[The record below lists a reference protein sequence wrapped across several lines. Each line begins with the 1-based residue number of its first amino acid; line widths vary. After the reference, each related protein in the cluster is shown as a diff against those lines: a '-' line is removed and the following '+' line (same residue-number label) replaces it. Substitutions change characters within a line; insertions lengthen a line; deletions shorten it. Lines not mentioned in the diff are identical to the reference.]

1 MTISNCGHD
10 ENNKYS
16 GGRAGDQSGTEW
28 YLRSWYPGKWIA
40 VFRHPDPSVRAMLA
54 NMAIAA
60 AKNDLVG
67 YDQGERL
74 TFWNQLQ
81 KVGYDPAKITVACEA
96 DCSSGV
102 GAIVKGAGFRLGN
115 AALQGVNASIYTGNE
130 GAALV
135 SAGFARLTDSK
146 YLTGDAYLLAGD
158 ILLSSG
164 HTTIVTTSGS
174 SAGSGT
180 VTASTGLA
188 STKYPCKGWTGA
200 EVQKLQRA
208 LIAAGYS
215 CGNAGVDGSFGSDT
229 DKALRKYQTDK
240 GLESDGIAGPKTQ
253 AVLYGSSTATSV
265 LSNTGYTPGTYVT
278 CVSNLRVR
286 TGAGTNNA
294 VKSKAQL
301 TPDGQ
306 KHSNA
311 AGELNSGTPVTVSET
326 KQVGSDWWGKIPSG
340 WIALYYQGKPFAN
353 KQ

>member
-115 AALQGVNASIYTGNE
+115 AALQGVNASIYT
-130 GAALV
+130 
-135 SAGFARLTDSK
+135 
-146 YLTGDAYLLAGD
+146 
-158 ILLSSG
+158 
-164 HTTIVTTSGS
+164 
-174 SAGSGT
+174 
-180 VTASTGLA
+180 
-188 STKYPCKGWTGA
+188 
-200 EVQKLQRA
+200 
-208 LIAAGYS
+208 S
-215 CGNAGVDGSFGSDT
+215 CGG
-229 DKALRKYQTDK
+229 R
-240 GLESDGIAGPKTQ
+240 
-253 AVLYGSSTATSV
+253 
-265 LSNTGYTPGTYVT
+265 
-278 CVSNLRVR
+278 
-286 TGAGTNNA
+286 
-294 VKSKAQL
+294 
-301 TPDGQ
+301 
-306 KHSNA
+306 
-311 AGELNSGTPVTVSET
+311 
-326 KQVGSDWWGKIPSG
+326 
-340 WIALYYQGKPFAN
+340 
-353 KQ
+353 